1 MINML
6 RAAIIGLGTVS
17 AVHYQAIEKSRN
29 GQLVAVCDHDKELR
43 GKFPGVPF
51 YTDVETM
58 LENETIDVVH
68 VCLPHFLHYP
78 ITKLCVEKGVH
89 VLQEKPLSMDF
100 EEGLKTLEVA
110 EQSDRKVA
118 VCFQNRYNPTFQR
131 LMEIVRSGEY
141 GSMRAVKGLVAWN
154 RTHDYYAEKPWR
166 GTWEMAGGGTII
178 NQAIHTLDL
187 MQLVGGELV
196 SCKAQMGNLTDY
208 DIEVEDTAVANFTFE
223 DGVHGFY
230 MSTNAYAANSSVELE
245 VILEEATLNI
255 KDEELC
261 LTDQRKGQRQIVC
274 QDLTL
279 EGEKSYYG
287 ASHSSLIQHF
297 YDAIEQDTDEYVS
310 VQDALPSMLMIDAM
324 KKSSNMKR
332 TVKMEELRT
341 GISEDRDARVHS

>member
-1 MINML
+1 ML

-17 AVHYQAIEKSRN
+17 TVHYQAIEKSRN
-29 GQLVAVCDHDKELR
+29 GQLVAVCDHDEALR
-43 GKFPGVPF
+43 EKFSGIPF

-58 LENETIDVVH
+58 LENEAIDVVH
-68 VCLPHFLHYP
+68 ICLPHFLHYP

-100 EEGLKTLEVA
+100 EEGLKTLEAA
-110 EQSDRKVA
+110 EKSDRKVA
-118 VCFQNRYNPTFQR
+118 VCFQNRYNATFQR
-131 LMEIVRSGEY
+131 LMEMVRSGEY
-141 GSMRAVKGLVAWN
+141 GAVRAVKGLVAWN
-154 RTHDYYAEKPWR
+154 RTPDYYTEKPWR

-187 MQLVGGELV
+187 MQLVGGELLA
-196 SCKAQMGNLTDY
+196 CKAQLCNLTDY

-223 DGVHGFY
+223 QGVHGFY

-245 VILEEATLNI
+245 VILDDAILNI

-261 LTDQRKGQRQIVC
+261 LTEQRNGQRQTVC

-287 ASHSSLIQHF
+287 ASHGSLIQHF
-297 YDAIEQDTDEYVS
+297 YDAIEQDTDAFVS
-310 VQDALPSMLMIDAM
+310 VRDALPSMLMIDAM
-324 KKSSNMKR
+324 KKSSHTKS
-332 TVKMEELRT
+332 TIAIEALRSGAT
-341 GISEDRDARVHS
+341 PDKSAGVPS